1 MKDESDDAALL
12 FVTEQ
17 VLGNEHLLSKILS
30 CIAWNEVIRC
40 RAVAILWRG
49 ATLTTL
55 VPELHLK
62 WESVARDLREIATYI
77 PNLQSLRYERENCW
91 YSLEDDLFSQ
101 ADGFTNLQ
109 HLTCQLANLRSPFA
123 QIRSWTNLKTVNL
136 SCNFRLCEWQLLDL
150 SSLRNL
156 ERLDIQFICSL
167 AGILKVFFC
176 PFGDSGLYCDLLQCK

>member
-30 CIAWNEVIRC
+30 CIVWNEVIRC

-77 PNLQSLRYERENCW
+77 PNLQSHSDMRGKIVFMCW
-91 YSLEDDLFSQ
+91 GMISL
-101 ADGFTNLQ
+101 
-109 HLTCQLANLRSPFA
+109 
-123 QIRSWTNLKTVNL
+123 LKP
-136 SCNFRLCEWQLLDL
+136 
-150 SSLRNL
+150 
-156 ERLDIQFICSL
+156 
-167 AGILKVFFC
+167 A
-176 PFGDSGLYCDLLQCK
+176 DLLIYGT